1 MNQNQSCK
9 RYRRALK
16 KHLFCGGR
24 ERKHLVAQFDEI
36 LSQVLG
42 DTPDPDY
49 KTLCASMGTPV
60 ELAEELMREVP
71 SEAISQWKRQR
82 RLVLVLACLVCVTLV
97 VACGV
102 MAWKVTHREPIT
114 IYQQTFVSY
123 PDEPEDKFVKRRD
136 DFIARWNEKLDEMEE
151 PE

>member
-1 MNQNQSCK
+1 MNQSCK
-9 RYRRALK
+9 RYRKALK
-16 KHLFCGGR
+16 KHLLCVGR
-24 ERKHLVAQFDEI
+24 ERERLLAQFDEM

-49 KTLCASMGTPV
+49 KTLCAAMGTPV

-71 SEAISQWKRQR
+71 SEAISRWERQR

-114 IYQQTFVSY
+114 VYEQTFVSY
-123 PDEPEDKFVKRRD
+123 PNESEEEFKRRSD
-136 DFIARWNEKLDEMEE
+136 EFFAKWDEKVDQTKKSE
-151 PE
+151 